1 MSFRKLYGFS
11 KLTVHKYVDVCIIW
25 ILRRR
30 MIKTMIN
37 LVDNV
42 HYDQYNCDDD
52 NIIIVGQAGGNNHN
66 NKGGGSNYLCL
77 PNDPDN
83 GKPYSYANDVL
94 FGGEYEVGGSAKPS
108 GLANLQEKDVT
119 CAVCRR
125 RGKSSVLMI
134 PGTRF
139 IF

>member
-1 MSFRKLYGFS
+1 MYMFVLM
-11 KLTVHKYVDVCIIW
+11 VV
-25 ILRRR
+25 IL
-30 MIKTMIN
+30 
-37 LVDNV
+37 
-42 HYDQYNCDDD
+42 
-52 NIIIVGQAGGNNHN
+52 IIVGQAGGNHYN

-94 FGGEYEVGGSAKPS
+94 YGAEYRGDGSYKVS
-108 GLANLQEKDVT
+108 GLDNLDLKDVP

-134 PGTRF
+134 PGTRYF
-139 IF
+139 IQINKIDYK

>member
-1 MSFRKLYGFS
+1 MMVMS
-11 KLTVHKYVDVCIIW
+11 
-25 ILRRR
+25 
-30 MIKTMIN
+30 
-37 LVDNV
+37 
-42 HYDQYNCDDD
+42 
-52 NIIIVGQAGGNNHN
+52 IIVGQAGGNNYN

-94 FGGEYEVGGSAKPS
+94 YGAEYQTDSSTKPS
-108 GLANLQEKDVT
+108 GVDKLDEKDVP

-134 PGTRF
+134 PGKCF
-139 IF
+139 

>member
-1 MSFRKLYGFS
+1 MY
-11 KLTVHKYVDVCIIW
+11 II
-25 ILRRR
+25 IYIIVL
-30 MIKTMIN
+30 MMGM
-37 LVDNV
+37 L
-42 HYDQYNCDDD
+42 
-52 NIIIVGQAGGNNHN
+52 IIVGQAGGNLHT

-83 GKPYSYANDVL
+83 GKPYSFANDVL
-94 FGGEYEVGGSAKPS
+94 YGAEYEVGGSSKLS
-108 GLANLQEKDVT
+108 GFGDNLHQKDVP

-134 PGTRF
+134 PGKRF

>member
-1 MSFRKLYGFS
+1 
-11 KLTVHKYVDVCIIW
+11 
-25 ILRRR
+25 
-30 MIKTMIN
+30 MIM
-37 LVDNV
+37 L
-42 HYDQYNCDDD
+42 
-52 NIIIVGQAGGNNHN
+52 IIVGQAGGNKYN

-94 FGGEYEVGGSAKPS
+94 YGAEYEVTGSQKPS
-108 GLANLQEKDVT
+108 GFDNLHSKDIP

-134 PGTRF
+134 PGKTFYLLNIICIRKQNPNF
-139 IF
+139 NIINM

>member
-1 MSFRKLYGFS
+1 MY
-11 KLTVHKYVDVCIIW
+11 IIIYIIVLMMI
-25 ILRRR
+25 IL
-30 MIKTMIN
+30 
-37 LVDNV
+37 
-42 HYDQYNCDDD
+42 
-52 NIIIVGQAGGNNHN
+52 IIVGQAGGNLHT
-66 NKGGGSNYLCL
+66 NKGGGSNHLCL

-94 FGGEYEVGGSAKPS
+94 YGTEYEVSGAKPS
-108 GLANLQEKDVT
+108 GFGDNLHDKDVP

-134 PGTRF
+134 PGKRF

>member
-1 MSFRKLYGFS
+1 M
-11 KLTVHKYVDVCIIW
+11 CII
-25 ILRRR
+25 IYVIVL
-30 MIKTMIN
+30 MIVM
-37 LVDNV
+37 L
-42 HYDQYNCDDD
+42 
-52 NIIIVGQAGGNNHN
+52 IIEGQAGGNSHS

-94 FGGEYEVGGSAKPS
+94 YGAEYEVDGHSKPS
-108 GLANLQEKDVT
+108 GLDNLHDKDVP

-134 PGTRF
+134 PGKRF

>member
-1 MSFRKLYGFS
+1 MY
-11 KLTVHKYVDVCIIW
+11 
-25 ILRRR
+25 
-30 MIKTMIN
+30 
-37 LVDNV
+37 
-42 HYDQYNCDDD
+42 
-52 NIIIVGQAGGNNHN
+52 IIIYIIVLMMVILIIEGQAGGNGHV

-83 GKPYSYANDVL
+83 GKPYSFANDVL
-94 FGGEYEVGGSAKPS
+94 YGAEYQVGRSRKPS
-108 GLANLQEKDVT
+108 GLDNLHDKDVP

-134 PGTRF
+134 PGKRF